1 MNRKFVMCGVIALG
15 AGIAQA
21 DLISNGSFEESP
33 LYLGGAWA
41 SLGGGSTAI
50 DGWTVFGTG
59 VDYVGTLWAASDG
72 ERSVDLNMRAAGG
85 GVAQTFSTII
95 GETYEVEFDLSAN
108 MFNAPDG
115 KILEISAAGEA
126 KEFEYDHVA
135 IGASAADPKWQRVS
149 WIFTANDAST
159 TLSFE
164 GINAGAFGAA
174 IDNVTVNE
182 VGGVPA
188 PSAALAL
195 GLGGLAASRR
205 RRS

>member
-1 MNRKFVMCGVIALG
+1 MNRKFVLSGVIALG

-33 LYLGGAWA
+33 VYLGGSWA

-85 GVAQTFSTII
+85 GVAQTFATIS

-108 MFNAPDG
+108 MFNTPDG
-115 KILEISAAGEA
+115 KILEISAAGES
-126 KEFEYDHVA
+126 KEFEYDYIAV
-135 IGASAADPKWQRVS
+135 GASAADPKWQRVS
-149 WIFTANDAST
+149 WIFTADDSTT

-164 GINAGAFGAA
+164 GINSGAFGAA
-174 IDNVTVNE
+174 IDNVSVNE

-188 PSAALAL
+188 PSAMMAL
-195 GLGGLAASRR
+195 GFCGIAASRR